1 MEDSGTS
8 TVRLPGATPRPLVA
22 LGRRVAFAALLV
34 AIVTGAVLLE
44 PGGYHDSADDSVSFL
59 DAFYYATV
67 SITTTGYGDIT
78 PITDSARL
86 LTAVLVTPARILFLI
101 VLVGTTV
108 EVLTD
113 RWRQTLTLNRW
124 RASVRDHYVIC
135 GFGTTGQSAAR
146 SLLGQGVDPADIVV
160 VEQRRE
166 AVEEAARAG
175 FASVVGDATRVAV
188 LSDAHVDRACA
199 VVISPNRDDTA
210 VLAALTARELSPDT
224 IIVAAVREAENAHL
238 LEQSGADSVI
248 TSAEASGR
256 LLGLATRNARV
267 ANVLEDLLRAG
278 EGLDLV
284 ERDVEPG
291 EVGQPAASV
300 RGILVVAVE
309 RGGELLRFDDPRCN
323 ALDTGDRLVGFR
335 SAPTATG
342 T

>member
-1 MEDSGTS
+1 MSDHGAAPVQLPRSS
-8 TVRLPGATPRPLVA
+8 TRPLVA
-22 LGRRVAFAALLV
+22 LARRVAFAAFLV
-34 AIVTGAVLLE
+34 ALVTAAVLLE
-44 PGGYHDSADDSVSFL
+44 PEGYDDAVDGAVSVL

-78 PITDSARL
+78 PVTDSARL
-86 LTAVLVTPARILFLI
+86 LTAVVVTPARILFLI

-124 RASVRDHYVIC
+124 RQRVRDHYVIC

-146 SLLGQGVDPADIVV
+146 SLRGQGVDPERIVV

-166 AVEEAARAG
+166 GIEEASRAG
-175 FASVVGDATRVAV
+175 LAAIVGDATRVAV
-188 LSDAHVDRACA
+188 LTEAHVDRACA
-199 VVISPNRDDTA
+199 VVIAPNRDDTA
-210 VLAALTARELSPDT
+210 VLIALTARELSSDT

-267 ANVLEDLLRAG
+267 AHVLEDLLRAG

-284 ERDVEPG
+284 ERDVEPA

-300 RGILVVAVE
+300 SDLLVVAVDRE
-309 RGGELLRFDDPRCN
+309 GELLRFDDPRCG
-323 ALDTGDRLVGFR
+323 ALRVGDRLVGFR
-335 SAPTATG
+335 SASA
-342 T
+342 